1 MILKDSFE
9 SKLNLINK
17 IKNEYNEEINKL
29 WTKINS
35 LENSLREKDDKID
48 NLETLSIDLSNSLK
62 EYAMENLN
70 YHGEDHISNSNNQK
84 FGIIKSN
91 NSLINQKN
99 TLNDTN
105 T

>member
-35 LENSLREKDDKID
+35 LENSLREKDNKID
-48 NLETLSIDLSNSLK
+48 NLETLSIDLSNSLQ

-70 YHGEDHISNSNNQK
+70 YHGEDHNSNNQK
-84 FGIIKSN
+84 FGVIKSN
-91 NSLINQKN
+91 NSLINQN

>member
-35 LENSLREKDDKID
+35 LENSLREKDNKID

-70 YHGEDHISNSNNQK
+70 YNGEDHISNNQK
-84 FGIIKSN
+84 FGVIKSN
-91 NSLINQKN
+91 NSLINKKN